1 MTRLLCTRTNE
12 TFDYSNLACFLL
24 DGRAGE
30 GVSSLLR
37 IRAKMAI
44 IAGVGLL
51 SDVSN
56 LAGKFFGR
64 SFFSADLFLGPKA
77 NVVLLKLLESVVSQS
92 GDKLARLV
100 VLRFELIDIIDIFQ
114 KIIQLFL
121 RYRLVTFGEQG
132 SRLFLILVLAFC
144 LTFPFSVSSSV
155 GTGSGVERFLTGEL
169 RTLLLGP
176 LFR

>member
-1 MTRLLCTRTNE
+1 MTRLLGTRTNE

-56 LAGKFFGR
+56 FAGKFFGR

-114 KIIQLFL
+114 KIIQ
-121 RYRLVTFGEQG
+121 
-132 SRLFLILVLAFC
+132 
-144 LTFPFSVSSSV
+144 FPSLPIGDFWGTRFS
-155 GTGSGVERFLTGEL
+155 
-169 RTLLLGP
+169 TLLNTGFGLLLDISVLCFVIGWYC
-176 LFR
+176 